1 MRWRSEDELDH
12 RADRSPDY
20 CDFDKREA
28 RKPTR
33 VIVRK
38 HHRGPAKISFP
49 LKTEKALIKLTDAKT
64 AQKAMRALRFA
75 EISRLSKLYRGYSK
89 KWIEEHAALHI
100 NDLFEDD
107 QVTEEQ
113 FRTAGLIFI
122 HTPRPGID
130 IAKHTKRIFKL
141 FSDLGIPIGDA
152 KLLP

>member
-1 MRWRSEDELDH
+1 MKVRGSETPVPQIREIW
-12 RADRSPDY
+12 
-20 CDFDKREA
+20 DKREG
-28 RKPTR
+28 RKKTR
-33 VIVRK
+33 VKERK

-49 LKTEKALIKLTDAKT
+49 LKTEKALKKLTDAKT
-64 AQKAMRALRFA
+64 AEKAMRALRFA
-75 EISRLSKLYRGYSK
+75 EISRLSKLYRGYPK
-89 KWIEEHAALHI
+89 KWIEKRADLHI
-100 NDLFEDD
+100 NDLFEDGH
-107 QVTEEQ
+107 VTEEQ